1 MEPESG
7 TAADVVR
14 VNGILQACTVGH
26 GIRMSTSAYLSRH
39 ARCVTTHILCG
50 KVRSKRVIFVVFS
63 PKNFVPLPGSVTRTV
78 GGILA
83 NLTAASPL
91 SAGTASHLASAL
103 CGQHRCIAGRWGL
116 WRGDAHS
123 RCVGGRSASCEDAVG
138 AWVVYEVQAI
148 AKDEETS
155 TLDCRSRVRQHP
167 ELA

>member
-83 NLTAASPL
+83 NLTAPSPL
-91 SAGTASHLASAL
+91 SAGTASPFGFCVVRAAPVYRGQVGVVARRRTRTL
-103 CGQHRCIAGRWGL
+103 CGWAFCVMCGC
-116 WRGDAHS
+116 RGWPT
-123 RCVGGRSASCEDAVG
+123 RYR
-138 AWVVYEVQAI
+138 
-148 AKDEETS
+148 
-155 TLDCRSRVRQHP
+155 L
-167 ELA
+167 